1 MAIMHGGDGAVRR
14 GRRASRRRCWWA
26 ASDTRSPSCQ
36 TVRSRSRAWSCLRAS
51 IIRLTQLAISP
62 STSAKSHLEG
72 RERGREKRTG
82 ASSSAGLQHKIR
94 ELCARLQPVAS
105 ARAGALDP
113 LRLSRLPRFSFLL
126 RARKSAR
133 AVAPNSF
140 LAPNQAFQISPN
152 RHLSRTL
159 ELSPAHIK
167 EMGQQSKR
175 TRAPAPREAP
185 PPAPLLTPPPAHLL
199 VPPPA
204 HLLVPPPAHLLVS
217 PAPKSTPPPGIPP
230 AFPSKQRTSTWIPTR
245 PQESL
250 AASLQQ
256 PSESGPTAQGPCWAP
271 PACIGDSTSPWYM
284 AGNMDYSDPQVG
296 SRSLLGTACLHR

>member
-1 MAIMHGGDGAVRR
+1 M
-14 GRRASRRRCWWA
+14 
-26 ASDTRSPSCQ
+26 
-36 TVRSRSRAWSCLRAS
+36 
-51 IIRLTQLAISP
+51 
-62 STSAKSHLEG
+62 
-72 RERGREKRTG
+72 
-82 ASSSAGLQHKIR
+82 
-94 ELCARLQPVAS
+94 QPVAS

-126 RARKSAR
+126 RAQKSAR

-204 HLLVPPPAHLLVS
+204 HLLVS
-217 PAPKSTPPPGIPP
+217 PAPKSAPPPGIPS
-230 AFPSKQRTSTWIPTR
+230 AFPSKQRTSTWIPPR

-256 PSESGPTAQGPCWAP
+256 PS
-271 PACIGDSTSPWYM
+271 D
-284 AGNMDYSDPQVG
+284 
-296 SRSLLGTACLHR
+296 